1 MCFRLLREI
10 FDVQVLIRF
19 FGNVFQ
25 QFMLWLLYYDG
36 DEVLVSF
43 LKVIEKGL
51 IVNKLLIVGII
62 VDEGLMYVYNMFL
75 IFFNMMIYLGFF
87 LMINQNEVFIWFLRY
102 FLKNLCD
109 FCVVLFFFVMDYFF
123 ICFMRQI
130 VFDLVFLNYNFW
142 LYVFD

>member
-10 FDVQVLIRF
+10 FDVQVLIGF

-51 IVNKLLIVGII
+51 IVNKLLIIGII

-102 FLKNLCD
+102 FLKNL
-109 FCVVLFFFVMDYFF
+109 
-123 ICFMRQI
+123 
-130 VFDLVFLNYNFW
+130 
-142 LYVFD
+142 

>member
-51 IVNKLLIVGII
+51 IVNKLLIIGII

-102 FLKNLCD
+102 FLKNL
-109 FCVVLFFFVMDYFF
+109 
-123 ICFMRQI
+123 
-130 VFDLVFLNYNFW
+130 
-142 LYVFD
+142 